1 MYQKPYHEDGF
12 DCTYGGET
20 LCSACEENES
30 EREFIDQT
38 ANDLIYKFKYYPK
51 TVKGLDKA
59 IDQARVLSEGYNY
72 DPKNIPCEDWHTK
85 IHNVLRKHEAK
96 ENTWRG
102 LAKDEIPN
110 KDDMHEIQCEVCG
123 WTTLYEDYLKDQL

>member
-51 TVKGLDKA
+51 ICKTGLILSGICDDKT
-59 IDQARVLSEGYNY
+59 Y
-72 DPKNIPCEDWHTK
+72 DCDRLENI
-85 IHNVLRKHEAK
+85 N
-96 ENTWRG
+96 
-102 LAKDEIPN
+102 
-110 KDDMHEIQCEVCG
+110 
-123 WTTLYEDYLKDQL
+123 

>member
-1 MYQKPYHEDGF
+1 MYQKPYHADGF
-12 DCTYGGET
+12 DCTYGSET

-72 DPKNIPCEDWHTK
+72 DPRTP
-85 IHNVLRKHEAK
+85 
-96 ENTWRG
+96 
-102 LAKDEIPN
+102 KDFSF
-110 KDDMHEIQCEVCG
+110 
-123 WTTLYEDYLKDQL
+123 